1 MRQKN
6 FIWYIIAGILIF
18 LGGSYFFGQSYKTIE
33 SNLIS
38 NSSLNTNQNLD
49 QQVRVLKDTQNELV
63 QIKEKTAQANKVVEK
78 NKIEISE
85 LSTKSKSQKAEI
97 EKLNQAIV
105 QNQTK
110 YDELKKELDQ
120 AKLSERVTI
129 QEKRIDLQKIIN
141 QTQERIKVLEST
153 ELENKLLLTQKEASQ
168 EAALTN
174 ASELQKILTEKSDNL
189 NGQLNMIVNGS
200 LALFQNY
207 AIYFVLLVIYWLV
220 YKSLL
225 YWLSKNVNNYS
236 IRTGLKITF
245 RIIWILISSITVI
258 YALAN
263 QFSYILTSLGFV
275 SAALVFALQN
285 FVSSFFVFILLSITK
300 NIKDGDIVKVGPDG
314 ESSLGKIIKVGYL
327 FTLLKEI
334 DSETFE
340 EAGRT
345 ISIPN
350 NYFLTHPI
358 SNFTFVNR
366 VVWQSLEIATK
377 QTADYKKCKSILEN
391 LVDEKYNWMI
401 KNKSEYLEVNIDIE
415 LFKPKVIMSIDE
427 RGYVFT
433 IHLSCKYNKYN
444 EVFNDLLIQI
454 IDELTANNIEI
465 AFKN

>member
-6 FIWYIIAGILIF
+6 FIWYAIAGILIF
-18 LGGSYFFGQSYKTIE
+18 LGGSYFFGQNSRVVEKIE
-33 SNLIS
+33 VST
-38 NSSLNTNQNLD
+38 NSLSTNQNLD
-49 QQVRVLKDTQNELV
+49 QQVKVLKDTQTELG
-63 QIKEKTAQANKVVEK
+63 QIKEKTAQANKTVEN
-78 NKIEISE
+78 NKLEIYE
-85 LSTKSKSQKAEI
+85 LATKSKSQRAEI
-97 EKLNQAIV
+97 EKLNQSIS
-105 QNQTK
+105 QNQIK
-110 YDELKKELDQ
+110 YDELKIELDS
-120 AKLSERVTI
+120 AKLSEKVTI
-129 QEKRIDLQKIIN
+129 QEKRIDLQKIIS
-141 QTQERIKVLEST
+141 QTQERIRGLESI
-153 ELENKLLLTQKEASQ
+153 ELENRLLLTQKEASQ
-168 EAALTN
+168 EAAITN
-174 ASELQKILTEKSDNL
+174 ATEFQRILTEKSDNL

-207 AIYFVLLVIYWLV
+207 AIYFVLLIIYWLV

-225 YWLSKNVNNYS
+225 YWLTKNIHNYS

-245 RIIWILISSITVI
+245 RILWILISSITVI
-258 YALAN
+258 YALAS

-285 FVSSFFVFILLSITK
+285 FVSSFFVFILLSLTK

-314 ESSLGKIIKVGYL
+314 ESSLGRIIKVGYL

-334 DSETFE
+334 DPETFE

-366 VVWQSLEIATK
+366 VVWQSMEIATK
-377 QTADYKKCKSILEN
+377 QTADYKKCKSILEK
-391 LVDEKYNWMI
+391 LVNEKYEWLV
-401 KNKSEYLEVNIDIE
+401 KNKSEYLEVNIDVEI
-415 LFKPKVIMSIDE
+415 FKPKVIMSIDE

-433 IHLSCKYNKYN
+433 IHLSCRFNKYN

-454 IDELTANNIEI
+454 IDELTQENIEI
-465 AFKN
+465 AFRD